1 MEKLREE
8 EQKNQQAVDQK
19 GSKDK
24 VKTEVPSE
32 SAENPNLETHTQ
44 KLEQVPGGS
53 TSSRDTQTLSV
64 AELKVA
70 YAEVRS
76 DKETKPVTISAARLP
91 ANAAGYDLIVV
102 ETDMSGNH
110 KGDALS
116 ITHISSDR
124 IVNGAFK
131 EEVGMPGS
139 LLKTGSCTPPTWCM
153 RTILSMRKKLS
164 RCDSRSVVR

>member
-1 MEKLREE
+1 M
-8 EQKNQQAVDQK
+8 
-19 GSKDK
+19 
-24 VKTEVPSE
+24 
-32 SAENPNLETHTQ
+32 
-44 KLEQVPGGS
+44 

-110 KGDALS
+110 KVMRCPLHTSAL
-116 ITHISSDR
+116 I
-124 IVNGAFK
+124 A
-131 EEVGMPGS
+131 
-139 LLKTGSCTPPTWCM
+139 L
-153 RTILSMRKKLS
+153 
-164 RCDSRSVVR
+164 

>member
-1 MEKLREE
+1 MKRR
-8 EQKNQQAVDQK
+8 QKNQQAADQK

-32 SAENPNLETHTQ
+32 SAENLNLETHTQ

-76 DKETKPVTISAARLP
+76 DKGNQAGDYQCSASARECGWLRP
-91 ANAAGYDLIVV
+91 DCG
-102 ETDMSGNH
+102 
-110 KGDALS
+110 
-116 ITHISSDR
+116 
-124 IVNGAFK
+124 
-131 EEVGMPGS
+131 
-139 LLKTGSCTPPTWCM
+139 
-153 RTILSMRKKLS
+153 
-164 RCDSRSVVR
+164 

>member
-1 MEKLREE
+1 M
-8 EQKNQQAVDQK
+8 
-19 GSKDK
+19 
-24 VKTEVPSE
+24 
-32 SAENPNLETHTQ
+32 
-44 KLEQVPGGS
+44 
-53 TSSRDTQTLSV
+53 
-64 AELKVA
+64 
-70 YAEVRS
+70 
-76 DKETKPVTISAARLP
+76 TISAARLP

-139 LLKTGSCTPPTWCM
+139 LLKTGSCTPPTWCV
-153 RTILSMRKKLS
+153 RTIREYAEEVV
-164 RCDSRSVVR
+164 SVRFKVSG